1 MSEHE
6 EYMTIYTIERLS
18 ESIKKHTTS
27 FSLNSTSSLNH
38 TSSILQTQS
47 TDKNIN
53 KIKNKLKT

>member
-6 EYMTIYTIERLS
+6 EYMTIYTIEQLS
-18 ESIKKHTTS
+18 ELIKKHTTS
-27 FSLNSTSSLNH
+27 FSLNSTSSLNN

-47 TDKNIN
+47 TDKNVN